1 MHFFSAIVM
10 LVLLQSGEASA
21 AAKQHLSTSIGFLSE
36 LLTTHLQHFLCN
48 HVSSVDIPNRR
59 KTISVESQLQ
69 SKRLRMSND
78 VLPEKDLLGQ
88 VKLLCPERLP

>member
-1 MHFFSAIVM
+1 M

-36 LLTTHLQHFLCN
+36 LLMTHLQHFLCN
-48 HVSSVDIPNRR
+48 HVSSVDTKQVQDHFCGVSAAKQ
-59 KTISVESQLQ
+59 KTQDAH
-69 SKRLRMSND
+69 D